1 MLQLQGITLLSLSG
15 KVYARVLERRVHPN
29 RPSVKLVLFCNELS
43 CLSSSDSLHCLGY
56 RYVSDE
62 NETTPKNTMIQCKFL
77 NLVDEVSSFQY
88 ERGVF
93 HRRGARM
100 VVRKLETL

>member
-1 MLQLQGITLLSLSG
+1 
-15 KVYARVLERRVHPN
+15 
-29 RPSVKLVLFCNELS
+29 
-43 CLSSSDSLHCLGY
+43 
-56 RYVSDE
+56 
-62 NETTPKNTMIQCKFL
+62 MIQCKFL